1 MLRHSLTLAGLL
13 LLSIGIPQDL
23 PAQTSTD
30 PASTQP
36 VSRQPAS
43 VEPGTGAM
51 PNTPPI
57 PGASTSTGKSRT
69 VTGDPVMPQPTRN
82 RSDEIIFSG
91 IRANCVRPGT
101 ILTIQGKNFDD
112 IPNTYRLGLSNT
124 HDLIEL
130 DVLNKKN
137 TLISSYLPKK

>member
-30 PASTQP
+30 
-36 VSRQPAS
+36 PAS

-130 DVLNKKN
+130 DILNKKN
-137 TLISSYLPKK
+137 TTKLVIFS